1 MEKALRVGEKLL
13 SRAGREVL
21 IKAVVQAIP
30 TYTMT
35 CFKLSVGLCEEIKG
49 LIRKFW

>member
-1 MEKALRVGEKLL
+1 MEKALRVGGKAAFSSLE
-13 SRAGREVL
+13 GVL

-30 TYTMT
+30 TYTMI

-49 LIRKFW
+49 LIQKFW